1 MTNFR
6 KLTPQ
11 KDVKE
16 EIYEEAFDYALKDAD
31 IKNVGITSQYGAGKS
46 TIVQSYLERHKEK
59 NVVYISLPCFNEV
72 QAKTVELNDN
82 VELDD
87 DTLSNIEQKLL
98 NQIITQID
106 SRKIP
111 RTNFT
116 HKIVL
121 PKWKLNLDL
130 IAIGVFIIGTFIL
143 LLSTNERIWS
153 CLQSIMK
160 EDKITLLLIISA
172 LFVAASVTFALFQVF
187 KWQYNLGFIRKIS
200 IKNSTID
207 LSDSKKKTFDQY
219 INELSYV
226 LNTAQIDI
234 VCFEDVDRF
243 NNVLIFEKLRE
254 INFIINHDKANKK
267 KIMFFYLIKDQLFE
281 ARNRTKFFDFIIP
294 IVPFIGSSNSFEKM
308 KELFMEEKI
317 SNHFISL
324 SSVYVD
330 DMRLLNNIYNEYMV
344 YKNRIN
350 ITLEK
355 TEEKERLLAIVMYK
369 NLFPQDF
376 AKLEKRE
383 GYLYNEIKMDSENA
397 TASQNIGKTEIQRQ
411 FVEFLKKE
419 KLVDE
424 MYEDYINI
432 FYPGRLSENDNRYL
446 MSVSADDEP
455 QYLTPLLQIEN
466 IVNRLDSKSLAKRS
480 TLNASLLEF
489 LIFRKKD
496 EEKLNNIYEC
506 ILRHQ
511 EIEFVI
517 AAMNNLKGGALQ
529 KFFKDINARW
539 TELAAMVNQK
549 YDNGEKEKE
558 LFFYYLFKYV
568 DIEILEVIN
577 QSDLLHDFIDENV
590 SDVNFFVGIA
600 PYKICNLMEKFEI
613 VLNSLGEK
621 NEENQ
626 NIYEEIYKQN
636 LYKITESNLNSIL
649 NSQYGVKTADNSIDY
664 LKEIRKKKNE
674 PIYGYIMEN
683 LDLYAVASIKAK
695 WIFDMSEAY
704 AYDVLN
710 SSQVDISDKKA
721 LVAAG
726 MGELCDILNIEE
738 AGLISELYQR
748 KKLKLNA
755 LNYIFGIEENVVQN
769 IISQEEA
776 ANYLNDLDD
785 NKIEPA
791 PLDDWNEDKI
801 RDIQLFF
808 IQLENVNEGVLTNI
822 LSQLKCYIDDFNL
835 VNLSVQRVHFLI
847 EHKYISLSVENLKF
861 IRLQYNT
868 VLKEYIF
875 KNIADYI
882 ICLENFPELCDDGE
896 LVTILGCDITKREKR
911 KIIKLISGGI
921 SIIGFDIKTEKSL
934 ISMILKEHF
943 DTDDFDY
950 LVGNYN
956 AFDDENKKLIISNIV
971 ENIQEFIDYNIDCG
985 QDVLEKVLNS
995 EISILSKILV
1005 FRHSI
1010 DKDYQKIVSALKILR
1025 LNQIADRVQNGGTQK
1040 IELTNLDQNVFSE
1053 ILKAMDSLKENG
1065 HLGKY
1070 KVLNEKS
1077 FIIYG
1082 LKNGSR
1088 YKPRRETQRTNAM
1101 IRKKKG

>member
-1 MTNFR
+1 MINFR

-72 QAKTVELNDN
+72 RSKNIGLDDN
-82 VELDD
+82 VELEEG
-87 DTLSNIEQKLL
+87 TLSNVEQKLL

-172 LFVAASVTFALFQVF
+172 LFVAASVIFALFQVF
-187 KWQYNLGFIRKIS
+187 KWQYNLGFIKSIT
-200 IKNSTID
+200 IKNNKID
-207 LSDSKKKTFDQY
+207 MSEDIKKKTFDQY

-308 KELFMEEKI
+308 QELFMEEKI
-317 SNHFISL
+317 SNHFVSL

-344 YKNRIN
+344 YQNRIN
-350 ITLEK
+350 ITLEQP
-355 TEEKERLLAIVMYK
+355 EEKERLLAIIMYK
-369 NLFPQDF
+369 NLFPRDF

-383 GYLYNEIKMDSENA
+383 GYLYNEIKKAEDSKDSNV
-397 TASQNIGKTEIQRQ
+397 SQNIEKTEIQRQ

-419 KLVDE
+419 KLVDG
-424 MYEDYINI
+424 MYENYINI
-432 FYPGRLSENDNRYL
+432 FYPGQLSENDNRYL
-446 MSVSADDEP
+446 MAVSADDEP
-455 QYLTPLLQIEN
+455 QYLMPLFQIKN
-466 IVNRLDSKSLAKRS
+466 VVNRLDSKSLAKRS
-480 TLNASLLEF
+480 ALNVSLFEF
-489 LIFRKKD
+489 LILHKKD

-590 SDVNFFVGIA
+590 TDVNFFIGIS
-600 PYKICNLMEKFEI
+600 PYKICDLMKKFEI
-613 VLNSLGEK
+613 LLNSLGEK
-621 NEENQ
+621 NKENQ

-636 LYKITESNLNSIL
+636 LYKITESNLKSIL
-649 NSQYGVKTADNSIDY
+649 NSQYGVRTADGSIDY
-664 LKEIRKKKNE
+664 LKEISKKKNE
-674 PIYGYIMEN
+674 RLYGYIMEN

-695 WIFDMSEAY
+695 RIFDMSEAY

-721 LVAAG
+721 LVVSG
-726 MGELCDILNIEE
+726 VGELCDILSIRDTE
-738 AGLISELYQR
+738 LIPEIYQR
-748 KKLKLNA
+748 KKLKINA
-755 LNYIFGIEENVVQN
+755 QNYILGIEENVVQN

-776 ANYLNDLDD
+776 TNYLNDLED

-808 IQLENVNEGVLTNI
+808 IQLEDVNEGILTNI
-822 LSQLKCYIDDFNL
+822 LLQLKCGIDDFNL
-835 VNLSVQRVHFLI
+835 ANLSFQRIHFLI
-847 EHKYISLSVENLKF
+847 EHKYISMSAENLRF
-861 IRLQYNT
+861 IRLQYSEI
-868 VLKEYIF
+868 LKEYILR
-875 KNIADYI
+875 NIEDYI
-882 ICLENFPELCDDGE
+882 ICMENSPELCDDEE
-896 LVTILGCDITKREKR
+896 LVTILGCNITKREKR
-911 KIIKLISGGI
+911 KIIKLISGSI
-921 SIIGFDIKTEKSL
+921 STVGFDIKTEKSL
-934 ISMILKEHF
+934 ISIILKEHF
-943 DTDDFDY
+943 DKNDFNY
-950 LVGNYN
+950 LVKNYN
-956 AFDDENKKLIISNIV
+956 AFDDENKKIIISNIV
-971 ENIQEFIDYNIDCG
+971 KNTQEFVDSNINCG

-995 EISILSKILV
+995 DIPILSKIEI
-1005 FRHSI
+1005 FRHSV
-1010 DKDYQKIVSALKILR
+1010 DKDYQKIVSALNMLC
-1025 LNQIADRVQNGGTQK
+1025 LNQIADRVQAGGPQK
-1040 IELTNLDQNVFSE
+1040 IELENLDQDVFSE
-1053 ILKAMDSLKENG
+1053 ILKVMDSLKENG
-1065 HLGKY
+1065 HLGRHIP
-1070 KVLNEKS
+1070 LSENS
-1077 FIIYG
+1077 FIVYG

-1088 YKPRRETQRTNAM
+1088 HKP
-1101 IRKKKG
+1101 